1 MAAEG
6 EVEIYIEHERDMSA
20 MKKVVKLLM
29 TFNDKVTLI
38 KFKVNS
44 TVYLDMV
51 YQRIHDWIEV
61 RALIIMGK
69 SFFLY
74 FNVFFL
80 KRFGDTTRAHRG
92 VESIWHRSK
101 WRWLKRR
108 MRCAL
113 GNAVT
118 TATPSSE
125 KFAIETC
132 IGY

>member
-61 RALIIMGK
+61 RALIMMGK

-74 FNVFFL
+74 FNVFFWKGL
-80 KRFGDTTRAHRG
+80 EIRHVPI
-92 VESIWHRSK
+92 VESNLYGTVRS
-101 WRWLKRR
+101 
-108 MRCAL
+108 
-113 GNAVT
+113 G
-118 TATPSSE
+118 
-125 KFAIETC
+125 
-132 IGY
+132 GG